1 MNIDFNAAF
10 NAGMSEAD
18 IKDMMERA
26 LQSAI
31 EERKAQEEQ
40 RLKEEEMKAAAQKAS
55 NDKEALKAEG
65 RAYLINAVLA
75 YSEAFDLLPEDETWD
90 EDDIKEL
97 EAALIKIE
105 GMVPMYLQ
113 LLKMQEDFDKRFGIG
128 DIDISGLF
136 H

>member
-10 NAGMSEAD
+10 NAGMSEED
-18 IKDMMERA
+18 IKDMMDRA
-26 LQSAI
+26 LHAAI

-40 RLKEEEMKAAAQKAS
+40 RLKEEEMRAAAQKAS
-55 NDKEALKAEG
+55 NDKEALKAEA
-65 RAYLINAVLA
+65 RAYLINAVLT
-75 YSEAFDLLPEDETWD
+75 YSEAFELLPEDEKWD

-128 DIDISGLF
+128 DIDLSGF
-136 H
+136 FR